1 MHVDPI
7 TRADLNLFHAEE
19 RFSVFHRLNY
29 TITDGG
35 REEFRGLFE
44 RPLSDRSQIE
54 ARQHLLQ
61 QIGHQL
67 QQWPGHVTNGTLH
80 AVEKWLEYPL
90 DPIGETN
97 VSLGNLFYRWL
108 HPADYSMIRYSL
120 PHLLDFYDGCQQVL
134 RILGAFDGNNPLQQE
149 LRQFRYL
156 LQQTG
161 LSRLSVGKKKVGD
174 HYLLTLQLARLTRTE
189 NRKEL
194 AELVSLYYQLD
205 AWYAMAKA
213 TKELNLT
220 FPVFRDEEMPFLRTQ
235 QLTHLQLEN
244 PVGYDLELGP
254 ANRLLFLTGANMAGK
269 STLIKSIGI
278 AVYLAHLGMGVP
290 AQKMELSLF
299 EGLLSN
305 VTITDNVVKGE
316 SYFFNEVQR
325 IKKTLEH
332 MMDGRKWL
340 VLIDELFKGTNV
352 EDARRC
358 SLAVIQ
364 GIIQLPNALTLLS
377 THLYEIGASLQQE
390 PSILFRYFETEVR
403 PDALHFSYQLKE
415 GISEDRIGYRI
426 LEREGV
432 TDLLQQIQRN
442 IGS

>member
-1 MHVDPI
+1 MYVDPI
-7 TRADLNLFHAEE
+7 TRADLNLFHTEE
-19 RFSVFHRLNY
+19 RFSVFHRLNF

-35 REEFRGLFE
+35 AAEWRSLFQK
-44 RPLSDRSQIE
+44 PLADRQQIE
-54 ARQHLLQ
+54 ARQQLLQ
-61 QIGHQL
+61 KIGEQL
-67 QQWPGHVTNGTLH
+67 IHWPHRVTNGTLH

-90 DPIGETN
+90 DPIGPSN
-97 VSLGNLFYRWL
+97 ASLGNLLYRWL
-108 HPADYSMIRYSL
+108 HPADHSMIRYSV
-120 PHLLDFYDGCQQVL
+120 PHLIDFYEGCEQ
-134 RILGAFDGNNPLQQE
+134 ILQLLDSLQENGPLQNE
-149 LRQFRYL
+149 IHRLQFL
-156 LQQTG
+156 LHQSG
-161 LSRLSVGKKKVGD
+161 LNRLSDEKKKSITYPGP
-174 HYLLTLQLARLTRTE
+174 LQLARLTRVE
-189 NRKEL
+189 CRNEL
-194 AELVSLYYQLD
+194 IELVALYYRLD
-205 AWYAMAKA
+205 AWYAMAMA
-213 TKELNLT
+213 TQKLDLT
-220 FPVFRDEEMPFLRTQ
+220 FPVFTDSAAPFIKTH
-235 QLTHLQLEN
+235 QLTHIQLDH

-254 ANRLLFLTGANMAGK
+254 ANRMLFLTGANMAGK

-305 VTITDNVVKGE
+305 VTITDNIVKGE

-364 GIIQLPNALTLLS
+364 GIIRLPKALTLLS
-377 THLYEIGASLQQE
+377 THLYEIGESLQSEAGIQ
-390 PSILFRYFETEVR
+390 FRYFETDVR
-403 PDALHFSYQLKE
+403 PDALHFSYQLKS
-415 GISEDRIGYRI
+415 GISQDRIGYRI

-442 IGS
+442 IER